1 MNIIYIHGLDSDAN
15 STKGLLLERY
25 CQQHH
30 PDINVLRPDLNKSPA
45 QVFKQL
51 VCLIESLNSNENKGI
66 GNINDTSISKNTVLI
81 GSSLGGYFS
90 TLVSNHIGCPALLL
104 NPSTQP
110 HVTLQRFANEL
121 LLDSDSGEDES
132 EDEVPENQ
140 IFHTTAGGWDITS
153 ADLQWFAD
161 HQLVSID
168 YPHKIAVLLKEGD
181 ELLNA
186 KLSKDFYQAHGAT
199 VTLQTGGDHR
209 FTDFGE
215 QLPMVISTL
224 QRLLSI

>member
-1 MNIIYIHGLDSDAN
+1 MNIIYVHGLDSDAN
-15 STKGLLLERY
+15 STKGLLLEDY
-25 CQQHH
+25 CDKHY
-30 PDINVLRPDLNKSPA
+30 PEIKVYRPDLNSAPK
-45 QVFKQL
+45 QVFEQL
-51 VCLIESLNSNENKGI
+51 VKSVIELNKEDK
-66 GNINDTSISKNTVLI
+66 TVLV

-90 TLVSNHIGCPALLL
+90 TLVSNHTGCPALLL

-121 LLDSDSGEDES
+121 LLESVEDKIL
-132 EDEVPENQ
+132 ENH
-140 IFHTTAGGWDITS
+140 ILHTTAGGWNITP
-153 ADLQWFAD
+153 ADLQWFAN
-161 HQLVSID
+161 HQLLSID

-186 KLSKDFYQAHGAT
+186 KLSKDFYQSHGAT
-199 VTLQTGGDHR
+199 VTVQTGGDHR
-209 FTDFGE
+209 FTDFSE

>member
-15 STKGLLLERY
+15 STKGLLLEDY
-25 CQQHH
+25 CDKHY
-30 PDINVLRPDLNKSPA
+30 PEIKIYRPDLNSAPK
-45 QVFKQL
+45 QVFEQL
-51 VCLIESLNSNENKGI
+51 VKSVIELNKEDK
-66 GNINDTSISKNTVLI
+66 TVLV

-90 TLVSNHIGCPALLL
+90 TLVSNHTGCPALLL

-121 LLDSDSGEDES
+121 LLESVEDKIL
-132 EDEVPENQ
+132 DNH
-140 IFHTTAGGWDITS
+140 ILHTTAGGWDITP
-153 ADLQWFAD
+153 ADLQWFAN
-161 HQLVSID
+161 HQLLSID
-168 YPHKIAVLLKEGD
+168 YPHKIAVLLKKGD

-186 KLSKDFYQAHGAT
+186 ELSKDFYQSHGAT
-199 VTLQTGGDHR
+199 VTVQTGGDHR
-209 FTDFGE
+209 FTDFSE

>member
-1 MNIIYIHGLDSDAN
+1 MDIIYIHGLDSDAN
-15 STKGLLLERY
+15 STKGMLLETY
-25 CQQHH
+25 CQQHDA
-30 PDINVLRPDLNKSPA
+30 DITVYRPDLNSAPE
-45 QVFKQL
+45 QVFEQL
-51 VCLIESLNSNENKGI
+51 VKLVTELNREAK
-66 GNINDTSISKNTVLI
+66 TVLV

-90 TLVSNHIGCPALLL
+90 TLISNHTGCPALLL

-121 LLDSDSGEDES
+121 LLESNSGEDES
-132 EDEVPENQ
+132 EYKVPENQ
-140 IFHTTAGGWDITS
+140 ILHTTAGGWNITP

-181 ELLNA
+181 ELLNPE
-186 KLSKDFYQAHGAT
+186 LSKDFYQAHGVT
-199 VTLQTGGDHR
+199 VTVQTGGDHR

-215 QLPMVISTL
+215 QLPIVISML
-224 QRLLSI
+224 QRLLSN

>member
-15 STKGLLLERY
+15 STKGMLLESY
-25 CQQHH
+25 CQQHDA
-30 PDINVLRPDLNKSPA
+30 DITVYRPDLNSAPE

-51 VCLIESLNSNENKGI
+51 VRLVIKLNREDK
-66 GNINDTSISKNTVLI
+66 TVLV

-90 TLVSNHIGCPALLL
+90 TLISNHTGCPALLL

-110 HVTLQRFANEL
+110 YVTLQRFANEL
-121 LLDSDSGEDES
+121 LLKSASGEDES
-132 EDEVPENQ
+132 EYKVPENK
-140 IFHTTAGGWDITS
+140 ILHTTAGGWNITP

-181 ELLNA
+181 ELLNSE
-186 KLSKDFYQAHGAT
+186 LSKDFYQAHGVSVT
-199 VTLQTGGDHR
+199 VQTGGDHR

-215 QLPMVISTL
+215 QLPIVISTL

>member
-15 STKGLLLERY
+15 STKGILLESY
-25 CQQHH
+25 CQQYDT
-30 PDINVLRPDLNKSPA
+30 DITVYRPDLNSAPA
-45 QVFKQL
+45 QVFEQL
-51 VCLIESLNSNENKGI
+51 VRLVTELNKEDK
-66 GNINDTSISKNTVLI
+66 TVLV

-90 TLVSNHIGCPALLL
+90 TLVSNHTGCPALLL

-121 LLDSDSGEDES
+121 LLDSDSGEDDS
-132 EDEVPENQ
+132 EDNVPENQ

-153 ADLQWFAD
+153 ADLQWFAE

-199 VTLQTGGDHR
+199 VTVQTGGDHR
-209 FTDFGE
+209 FTDFGK
-215 QLPMVISTL
+215 QLPMAISTL